1 MTRWFVGVKHDGRRE
16 VFAESLGVDPTADL
30 RGYADVCGP
39 YKTERAAAT
48 AARGKPAANRA
59 SLPARRRR

>member
-16 VFAESLGVDPTADL
+16 VFAESTGTDPTAAL

-39 YKTERAAAT
+39 YKTERAASQ
-48 AARGKPAANRA
+48 AAKGKPSADRG
-59 SLPARRRR
+59 SPRHRPRS